1 MRIVSQDK
9 TIDVPY
15 GRATL
20 YIGAFRETHRIYAS
34 FGFNDNED
42 VVLGTYSKERCI
54 EIMQEIRD
62 AAQVIIN
69 IQEVSNED
77 INLLKRELRNV
88 SIIQSAQNES
98 KIQICGETYFY
109 MPEE

>member
-15 GRATL
+15 DRATL

-62 AAQVIIN
+62 AAQGIVYIEN
-69 IQEVSNED
+69 NENED
-77 INLLKRELRNV
+77 VLAEMIEVLHKTPIMPKCSDIPV
-88 SIIQSAQNES
+88 ITS
-98 KIQICGETYFY
+98 YFY

>member
-62 AAQVIIN
+62 AAQGIVYMEN
-69 IQEVSNED
+69 NENED
-77 INLLKRELRNV
+77 VLAEMIEVLHKTPIMPKCSDIPV
-88 SIIQSAQNES
+88 ITS
-98 KIQICGETYFY
+98 YFY

>member
-62 AAQVIIN
+62 AAQGIVYMEN
-69 IQEVSNED
+69 NENED
-77 INLLKRELRNV
+77 VLAEMIEVLHKTPIMPKCSDIPVITN
-88 SIIQSAQNES
+88 
-98 KIQICGETYFY
+98 YFY

>member
-15 GRATL
+15 DRATL

-62 AAQVIIN
+62 AAQGIVYMEN
-69 IQEVSNED
+69 NENED
-77 INLLKRELRNV
+77 VLAEMIEVLHKTPIMPKCSDIPV
-88 SIIQSAQNES
+88 ITS
-98 KIQICGETYFY
+98 YFY